1 MKQKFIKYYMD
12 VAELTSKLSS
22 AMRLQVGAVI
32 VRDRTIL
39 ASGYNGMP
47 TGWDNECEYKDYYPG
62 EGDLDKYPLV
72 EYDKTV
78 ESNRR
83 YRLVTKDE
91 ALHAESN
98 CISKLAS
105 SNESCNDA
113 TLFIT
118 HAPCIHC
125 AKLIYQSGIKSV
137 YYRDTYR
144 DTSGLDFLE
153 KGKVNVTRYLAQD

>member
-1 MKQKFIKYYMD
+1 MKEKFIKYYMD
-12 VAELTSKLSS
+12 VAELTAKLSS
-22 AMRLQVGAVI
+22 AIRLQVGAVI

-62 EGDLDKYPLV
+62 EGNLEKYPLV
-72 EYDKTV
+72 EYDKEV

-83 YRLVTKDE
+83 FRLVTKDE
-91 ALHAESN
+91 VLHAESN
-98 CISKLAS
+98 TIAKLAS
-105 SNESCNDA
+105 SNESCIDA

-125 AKLIYQSGIKSV
+125 AKLIYQSGIKNM
-137 YYRDTYR
+137 YYRHQYR
-144 DTSGLDFLE
+144 DASGLDFLE
-153 KGKVNVTRYLAQD
+153 KGGVNVTRYLVQD